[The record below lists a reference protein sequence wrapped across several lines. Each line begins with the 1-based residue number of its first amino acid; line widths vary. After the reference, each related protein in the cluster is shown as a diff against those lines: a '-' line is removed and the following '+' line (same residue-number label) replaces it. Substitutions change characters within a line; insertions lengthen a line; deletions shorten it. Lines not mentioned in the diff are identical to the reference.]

1 MTDQTA
7 ASIATMSAVAPVEA
21 LSASES
27 QILRRLAG
35 RVAELAAR
43 PLEKQKRELWYLHNS
58 LQPTRPLI
66 FCDPEN
72 GWGEIITQ
80 GDLLCQSKLARQWEY
95 SLRREIFW
103 GEEMQD
109 DRVILPY
116 FDISYVYSESDW
128 GMHETRIGGE
138 NGGAYVWDAPLAT
151 YADLGKLHSPI
162 INIDYPATT
171 RLLVLAHNI
180 LGDLLPVRLK
190 GAWWWTLGMTWTAVT
205 LRGLNQLMLDMMDH
219 PDELHRYMA
228 ILRDGTQARLDFLES
243 NGLLSQNSDGSY
255 VGSGG
260 FGWSHD
266 LPQDDFTGH
275 VRCQDMW
282 GFAESQETT
291 LVSPAMFGEFILPY
305 QLPILERF
313 GLNCYGCCEPL
324 DKRWEYVKRVP
335 RLRRVSVS
343 AWANV
348 PDMAEK
354 LGNSYL
360 FSWKPYPT
368 DLAMSTFDE
377 DRIRADLRSMMATTR
392 NCRVEVIMKDNNTIG
407 HDPNRPVR
415 WVRIAR
421 EEAERV

>member
-1 MTDQTA
+1 MTEQTA
-7 ASIATMSAVAPVEA
+7 ASLATASAVVPVEA
-21 LSASES
+21 FTASDR
-27 QILRRLAG
+27 QVLRRLAG

-43 PLEKQKRELWYLHNS
+43 SVENEKRNLWYKHNA
-58 LQPTRPLI
+58 LQPTRPLV

-72 GWGEIITQ
+72 GWGEIISQ
-80 GDLLCQSKLARQWEY
+80 SDLECRSKLARQWEY
-95 SLRREIFW
+95 TLRREVFW

-116 FDISYVYSESDW
+116 FDIGYVYSESDW

-138 NGGAYVWDAPLAT
+138 NGGAYIWDAPLASYT
-151 YADLGKLHSPI
+151 DLGKLHTPVI
-162 INIDYPATT
+162 TIDYPATT
-171 RLLVLAHNI
+171 RLLTLAHNI

-190 GAWWWTLGMTWTAVT
+190 SAWWWTLGMTWTAVT
-205 LRGLNQLMLDMMDH
+205 LRGLNQLMLDMMDY

-228 ILRDGTQARLDFLES
+228 ILRNGTQARLDFLES
-243 NGLLSQNSDGSY
+243 NDLLSQNSDGSY

-260 FGWSHD
+260 FGWCHD
-266 LPQDDFTGH
+266 LPQVDFTGH
-275 VRCQDMW
+275 VRCRDMW
-282 GFAESQETT
+282 GFGESQETT

-343 AWANV
+343 AWASV
-348 PDMAEK
+348 PAMAEK
-354 LGNSYL
+354 LGANYI
-360 FSWKPYPT
+360 FSWKPNPA
-368 DLAMSTFDE
+368 DLAMSSFPE
-377 DRIRADLRSMMATTR
+377 DRIRAEMRAMMATTR
-392 NCRVEVIMKDNNTIG
+392 NCRVEVIMKDNNTIS
-407 HDPNRPVR
+407 HDPTRPVR
-415 WVRIAR
+415 WVKIAR

>member
-1 MTDQTA
+1 MTEQTA
-7 ASIATMSAVAPVEA
+7 AALATASTVAPVEA
-21 LSASES
+21 FTTSDR
-27 QILRRLAG
+27 QVLRRLAG
-35 RVAELAAR
+35 NVAELAAR
-43 PLEKQKRELWYLHNS
+43 PLETVKRDLWYRHNS
-58 LQPTRPLI
+58 LHPTRPLV

-72 GWGEIITQ
+72 GWGEIITSS
-80 GDLLCQSKLARQWEY
+80 DLECSSKLARQWEY

-103 GEEMQD
+103 GNEMWD

-116 FDISYVYSESDW
+116 FDIGYVCSESDW

-138 NGGAYVWDAPLAT
+138 NGGAYIWNAPLASYT
-151 YADLGKLHSPI
+151 DLGKLHTPVI
-162 INIDYPATT
+162 TIDYAATT
-171 RLLVLAHNI
+171 RLLTLAQNI

-190 GAWWWTLGMTWTAVT
+190 NAWWWTLGMTWTAVT
-205 LRGLNQLMLDMMDH
+205 LRGLNQLMLDMMDY

-228 ILRDGTQARLDFLES
+228 ILRDGTQSRLDFLES

-266 LPQDDFTGH
+266 LPQDDFNGH

-324 DKRWEYVKRVP
+324 DKRWDYVKRVP

-343 AWANV
+343 AWASV

-354 LGNSYL
+354 LGDNYI
-360 FSWKPYPT
+360 FSWKPNPA
-368 DLAMSTFDE
+368 DLAMTSFPE
-377 DRIRADLRSMMATTR
+377 DRIRAEMRAMMAATR

-407 HDPNRPVR
+407 HDPTRPVR
-415 WVRIAR
+415 WVKIAR